1 MRQHYFNMENY
12 EALRTE
18 LIRLHR
24 KYSNNMIFGEE
35 VRSLIWKMM
44 EERSKKIDDENL
56 PGQINIFGEI
66 KK

>member
-1 MRQHYFNMENY
+1 MDSY
-12 EALRTE
+12 EVLRTE
-18 LIRLHR
+18 LIRLHK
-24 KYSNNMIFGEE
+24 KYPNNMEFGNQ

-44 EERSKKIDDENL
+44 EERSKKISDENL

>member
-1 MRQHYFNMENY
+1 MDSY
-12 EALRTE
+12 EVLRTE
-18 LIRLHR
+18 LIRLHK
-24 KYSNNMIFGEE
+24 KYPNNMELGNQ

-44 EERSKKIDDENL
+44 EERSKKISDENL